1 MCEGSGKHDLR
12 PPNGETY
19 LILSVFGGGGG
30 AFSYLQT
37 MVNTH
42 AERGYEVQQIL
53 PNGPNFTVAIM
64 RWRWR

>member
-19 LILSVFGGGGG
+19 LILSVYSGGD
-30 AFSYLQT
+30 SYIQT
-37 MVNTH
+37 LVNTH
-42 AERGYEVQQIL
+42 AERGYEVQHIM
-53 PNGPNFTVAIM
+53 PNGPNFTVVLM